1 VASPLSSAAAF
12 DSAGADV
19 AGLLTA
25 ASALFLGD
33 GFFDGISFFSPV
45 LALKNY
51 SNEYAWRPNLL
62 L

>member
-1 VASPLSSAAAF
+1 LSSAAAF

-33 GFFDGISFFSPV
+33 GFFDGISFFFPV
-45 LALKNY
+45 LN
-51 SNEYAWRPNLL
+51 
-62 L
+62 